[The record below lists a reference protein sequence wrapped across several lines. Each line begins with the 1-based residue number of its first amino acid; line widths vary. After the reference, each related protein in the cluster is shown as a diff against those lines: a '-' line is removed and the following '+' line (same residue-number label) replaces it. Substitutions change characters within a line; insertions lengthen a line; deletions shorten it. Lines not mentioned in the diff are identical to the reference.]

1 MRYLVTGPAAL
12 DQVRATL
19 LFPGTTDKSVGALPG
34 LEAEQAVEE
43 LDAVPAVV
51 VDVVVGVGLDSKT
64 LTLVPTDVFAKT
76 DTVKA
81 FSKTKKQ
88 KAPKVIFGILKMFFM
103 TKYH

>member
-1 MRYLVTGPAAL
+1 LVTGIAAL
-12 DQVRATL
+12 DQVSVTL
-19 LFPGTTDKSVGALPG
+19 LFPGDADKSVGALPG
-34 LEAEQAVEE
+34 LEAVQAAEE
-43 LDAVPAVV
+43 PDVVPAVA

-64 LTLVPTDVFAKT
+64 LTLVPTNVFAKA

-88 KAPKVIFGILKMFFM
+88 KAPKIVFGILKMFFM